1 VRKIYSHDVCE
12 TLEQVLE
19 PSGCAVVVVDV
30 QNDAMRPEGKLAR
43 AQNDISGML
52 EILPRCATF
61 VREARSLGVRVFH
74 VKTVTLREGRSDSPS
89 WLRAKGTI
97 VNETGFFLE
106 GTWGAEIC
114 EEVRPAGDEPVI
126 VKHRSSAF
134 VGTNLDLLLKAS
146 GVRTVV
152 AIGEQTPGCIEATYR
167 DAAYHD
173 FYNVLAEDCVA
184 AFDRAQHEA
193 SLLIQRRRH
202 DVATSERILS
212 IWRDAR
218 ARSTPRLRVSAG
230 S

>member
-1 VRKIYSHDVCE
+1 VRKIYGHEVRE
-12 TLEQVLE
+12 KLEEVLE
-19 PSGCAVVVVDV
+19 PDGCAVVVVDV
-30 QNDAMRPEGKLAR
+30 QNDAMRPEGKLAK

-52 EILPRCATF
+52 EILPRCAAF
-61 VREARSLGVRVFH
+61 IREARNLGVKVFH
-74 VKTVTLREGRSDSPS
+74 VKTLTLPKGRSDSAS
-89 WLRAKGTI
+89 WLRAKGTM

-114 EEVRPAGDEPVI
+114 DEVRPAGDEPVI

-134 VGTNLDLLLKAS
+134 VGTNLDLLLKAN

-152 AIGEQTPGCIEATYR
+152 VIGEQTPGCIEATYR
-167 DAAYHD
+167 DAAYND

-184 AFDRAQHEA
+184 AFDQAQHDA

-202 DVATSERILS
+202 DVATSARILS

-218 ARSTPRLRVSAG
+218 ARSTPPLRGSAG